1 MNKLK
6 RILCAMLC
14 VCMISIPMAI
24 PTTVSA
30 EDSIS
35 DLEQQLQQLEQE
47 NQKYQKILDDTKS
60 DIAEKEEYKSALV
73 SKVQVLDEKIAV
85 TREKISSLNDD
96 IKEKQDAYD
105 KGLSEVEDQ
114 FDALANRLRILYMS
128 GNATDLE
135 IIFGAKDFSDLID
148 KMELVKSLANSDKE
162 LISEIQTKLDE
173 LSTKKKSLEADKK
186 DLETQQASLKSD
198 QDEFNKLISD
208 NNDELLIVKKV
219 EDENKEESTKNI
231 YLTQRA
237 EILSKQEERVKED
250 LNTQEQ
256 TIKSEENISTDNTN
270 IEALK
275 QEDIKDKVIENK
287 VIENKVI
294 ENIDEQRVENKL
306 ATEQKHEEPVQE
318 IKDNDHKDETILL
331 EPKTTLETKTLEDVK
346 TDENSEEVN
355 HEVSNIDDFF
365 DRFEKKVYS
374 NIDRNFDKTTFKR
387 GDFVNIR
394 VTILKD
400 GSYEQLTFLNGN
412 SDYFNKVKPQIEE
425 IFPLKIEEN
434 LKSHF
439 PRYYRMKIDF

>member
-1 MNKLK
+1 MKRRTKNFVEDILIVIGVFFILYLIYFFVFSKDNDLSLETATKETKVEVETKDSKLFVSENGFLSKIYEDIKNKL
-6 RILCAMLC
+6 
-14 VCMISIPMAI
+14 
-24 PTTVSA
+24 
-30 EDSIS
+30 
-35 DLEQQLQQLEQE
+35 
-47 NQKYQKILDDTKS
+47 
-60 DIAEKEEYKSALV
+60 
-73 SKVQVLDEKIAV
+73 
-85 TREKISSLNDD
+85 
-96 IKEKQDAYD
+96 
-105 KGLSEVEDQ
+105 
-114 FDALANRLRILYMS
+114 F
-128 GNATDLE
+128 
-135 IIFGAKDFSDLID
+135 
-148 KMELVKSLANSDKE
+148 
-162 LISEIQTKLDE
+162 
-173 LSTKKKSLEADKK
+173 
-186 DLETQQASLKSD
+186 
-198 QDEFNKLISD
+198 SD

-256 TIKSEENISTDNTN
+256 TIKSEENISTDNRN

-275 QEDIKDKVIENK
+275 QEDIKDKVVENK
-287 VIENKVI
+287 VV

-346 TDENSEEVN
+346 TDENSEEVH

-387 GDFVNIR
+387 GEFVNIR

>member
-1 MNKLK
+1 MKRRTKNFVEDILIIIGVLFILYLIYFFVFSKDNDLSLETATKETKVEVETKDSKLFVSENGFLSKIYEDIKNKL
-6 RILCAMLC
+6 
-14 VCMISIPMAI
+14 
-24 PTTVSA
+24 
-30 EDSIS
+30 
-35 DLEQQLQQLEQE
+35 
-47 NQKYQKILDDTKS
+47 
-60 DIAEKEEYKSALV
+60 
-73 SKVQVLDEKIAV
+73 
-85 TREKISSLNDD
+85 
-96 IKEKQDAYD
+96 
-105 KGLSEVEDQ
+105 
-114 FDALANRLRILYMS
+114 F
-128 GNATDLE
+128 
-135 IIFGAKDFSDLID
+135 
-148 KMELVKSLANSDKE
+148 
-162 LISEIQTKLDE
+162 
-173 LSTKKKSLEADKK
+173 
-186 DLETQQASLKSD
+186 
-198 QDEFNKLISD
+198 SD

-275 QEDIKDKVIENK
+275 QEDVKDK

-346 TDENSEEVN
+346 TDENSEEVH

-387 GDFVNIR
+387 GEFVNIR

-412 SDYFNKVKPQIEE
+412 SDYFNKIKPQIEE

>member
-1 MNKLK
+1 MKRRTKNFVEDILIIIGVLFILYLIYFFVFSKDNDLSFETATKESKVEMETKDSKVFVSENGFLSQIYEDIKNKLF
-6 RILCAMLC
+6 A
-14 VCMISIPMAI
+14 
-24 PTTVSA
+24 
-30 EDSIS
+30 
-35 DLEQQLQQLEQE
+35 
-47 NQKYQKILDDTKS
+47 
-60 DIAEKEEYKSALV
+60 
-73 SKVQVLDEKIAV
+73 
-85 TREKISSLNDD
+85 
-96 IKEKQDAYD
+96 
-105 KGLSEVEDQ
+105 
-114 FDALANRLRILYMS
+114 
-128 GNATDLE
+128 
-135 IIFGAKDFSDLID
+135 
-148 KMELVKSLANSDKE
+148 
-162 LISEIQTKLDE
+162 
-173 LSTKKKSLEADKK
+173 
-186 DLETQQASLKSD
+186 
-198 QDEFNKLISD
+198 D
-208 NNDELLIVKKV
+208 NNELLTIKKV
-219 EDENKEESTKNI
+219 EEENKEDNTKNI
-231 YLTQRA
+231 YLSQRA

-250 LNTQEQ
+250 LNTQQEQ
-256 TIKSEENISTDNTN
+256 TAKNEENISTENRN

-275 QEDIKDKVIENK
+275 QEEIKDKVVEN
-287 VIENKVI
+287 VV
-294 ENIDEQRVENKL
+294 EQRVENKL
-306 ATEQKHEEPVQE
+306 ATEQKNEEPVQQ

-387 GDFVNIR
+387 GEFVNIR

>member
-1 MNKLK
+1 MKRRTKNFVEDILIIIGVLFILYLIYFFVFSKDNDLSFETATKESKVEIETKDSKLFVSENGFLSKIYEDIKNKL
-6 RILCAMLC
+6 
-14 VCMISIPMAI
+14 
-24 PTTVSA
+24 
-30 EDSIS
+30 
-35 DLEQQLQQLEQE
+35 
-47 NQKYQKILDDTKS
+47 
-60 DIAEKEEYKSALV
+60 
-73 SKVQVLDEKIAV
+73 
-85 TREKISSLNDD
+85 
-96 IKEKQDAYD
+96 
-105 KGLSEVEDQ
+105 
-114 FDALANRLRILYMS
+114 F
-128 GNATDLE
+128 
-135 IIFGAKDFSDLID
+135 
-148 KMELVKSLANSDKE
+148 
-162 LISEIQTKLDE
+162 
-173 LSTKKKSLEADKK
+173 
-186 DLETQQASLKSD
+186 
-198 QDEFNKLISD
+198 SD

-275 QEDIKDKVIENK
+275 EEEIKDKVVENK
-287 VIENKVI
+287 VV

-306 ATEQKHEEPVQE
+306 ATEQKHEEPVQQ
-318 IKDNDHKDETILL
+318 IKDNEHKDETILIDS
-331 EPKTTLETKTLEDVK
+331 KTSLETKALEDVK

-387 GDFVNIR
+387 GEFVNIR

-434 LKSHF
+434 LKTHF

>member
-1 MNKLK
+1 MKRRTKNFVEDILIIIGVLFILYLIYFFVFSKDNDLSLETATKETKVEVETKDSKLFVSENGFLSKIYEDIKNKL
-6 RILCAMLC
+6 
-14 VCMISIPMAI
+14 
-24 PTTVSA
+24 
-30 EDSIS
+30 
-35 DLEQQLQQLEQE
+35 
-47 NQKYQKILDDTKS
+47 
-60 DIAEKEEYKSALV
+60 
-73 SKVQVLDEKIAV
+73 
-85 TREKISSLNDD
+85 
-96 IKEKQDAYD
+96 
-105 KGLSEVEDQ
+105 
-114 FDALANRLRILYMS
+114 F
-128 GNATDLE
+128 
-135 IIFGAKDFSDLID
+135 
-148 KMELVKSLANSDKE
+148 
-162 LISEIQTKLDE
+162 
-173 LSTKKKSLEADKK
+173 
-186 DLETQQASLKSD
+186 
-198 QDEFNKLISD
+198 SD

-275 QEDIKDKVIENK
+275 QEDIKDKVVENK
-287 VIENKVI
+287 VV

-346 TDENSEEVN
+346 TDENSEEVH

-387 GDFVNIR
+387 GEFVNIR

>member
-1 MNKLK
+1 MKRRTKNFVEDILIVIGVFFILYLIYFFVFSKDNDLSLETATKETKVEVETKDSKLFVSENGFLSKIYEDIKNKL
-6 RILCAMLC
+6 
-14 VCMISIPMAI
+14 
-24 PTTVSA
+24 
-30 EDSIS
+30 
-35 DLEQQLQQLEQE
+35 
-47 NQKYQKILDDTKS
+47 
-60 DIAEKEEYKSALV
+60 
-73 SKVQVLDEKIAV
+73 
-85 TREKISSLNDD
+85 
-96 IKEKQDAYD
+96 
-105 KGLSEVEDQ
+105 
-114 FDALANRLRILYMS
+114 F
-128 GNATDLE
+128 
-135 IIFGAKDFSDLID
+135 
-148 KMELVKSLANSDKE
+148 
-162 LISEIQTKLDE
+162 
-173 LSTKKKSLEADKK
+173 
-186 DLETQQASLKSD
+186 
-198 QDEFNKLISD
+198 SD

-275 QEDIKDKVIENK
+275 QEDIKDKVVENK
-287 VIENKVI
+287 VV

-318 IKDNDHKDETILL
+318 IKDNDHKYETILL

-387 GDFVNIR
+387 GEFVNIR

-439 PRYYRMKIDF
+439 PRYYRMKIAF

>member
-1 MNKLK
+1 MKRRTKNFVEDILIIIGVLFILYLIYFFVFSKDNDLSFETATKESKVEIETKDSKVFVSENGFLSQIYNDIKNKLF
-6 RILCAMLC
+6 A
-14 VCMISIPMAI
+14 
-24 PTTVSA
+24 
-30 EDSIS
+30 
-35 DLEQQLQQLEQE
+35 
-47 NQKYQKILDDTKS
+47 
-60 DIAEKEEYKSALV
+60 
-73 SKVQVLDEKIAV
+73 
-85 TREKISSLNDD
+85 
-96 IKEKQDAYD
+96 
-105 KGLSEVEDQ
+105 
-114 FDALANRLRILYMS
+114 
-128 GNATDLE
+128 
-135 IIFGAKDFSDLID
+135 
-148 KMELVKSLANSDKE
+148 
-162 LISEIQTKLDE
+162 
-173 LSTKKKSLEADKK
+173 
-186 DLETQQASLKSD
+186 
-198 QDEFNKLISD
+198 D
-208 NNDELLIVKKV
+208 NNELLTIKKV
-219 EDENKEESTKNI
+219 EEENKEDNTKNI
-231 YLTQRA
+231 YLSQRA

-250 LNTQEQ
+250 LNTQQEQ
-256 TIKSEENISTDNTN
+256 TTKNEENISTDNTN

-275 QEDIKDKVIENK
+275 QEDIKDKVVENK
-287 VIENKVI
+287 VV

-306 ATEQKHEEPVQE
+306 ATEQKHEEPVQQ

-387 GDFVNIR
+387 GEFVNIR

-412 SDYFNKVKPQIEE
+412 SDYFNKVKSQIEE

>member
-1 MNKLK
+1 MKRRTKNFVEDILIVIGVFFILYLIYFFVFSKDNDLSFETGTKETKVEVETKDSKLFVSENGFLSKIYEDIKNKL
-6 RILCAMLC
+6 
-14 VCMISIPMAI
+14 
-24 PTTVSA
+24 
-30 EDSIS
+30 
-35 DLEQQLQQLEQE
+35 
-47 NQKYQKILDDTKS
+47 
-60 DIAEKEEYKSALV
+60 
-73 SKVQVLDEKIAV
+73 
-85 TREKISSLNDD
+85 
-96 IKEKQDAYD
+96 
-105 KGLSEVEDQ
+105 
-114 FDALANRLRILYMS
+114 F
-128 GNATDLE
+128 
-135 IIFGAKDFSDLID
+135 
-148 KMELVKSLANSDKE
+148 
-162 LISEIQTKLDE
+162 
-173 LSTKKKSLEADKK
+173 
-186 DLETQQASLKSD
+186 
-198 QDEFNKLISD
+198 SD

-275 QEDIKDKVIENK
+275 QEDIKDKVVENK
-287 VIENKVI
+287 VV

-306 ATEQKHEEPVQE
+306 ATEQKHEESVDQ

-331 EPKTTLETKTLEDVK
+331 EPKTLEDVK

-374 NIDRNFDKTTFKR
+374 NIDKNFDKTTFKR
-387 GDFVNIR
+387 GEFVNIR

>member
-1 MNKLK
+1 MK
-6 RILCAMLC
+6 RRTKNFVEDILIIIGVLFILYLIYFF
-14 VCMISIPMAI
+14 VFSKDNDLSFE
-24 PTTVSA
+24 TV
-30 EDSIS
+30 
-35 DLEQQLQQLEQE
+35 
-47 NQKYQKILDDTKS
+47 TKETKVEMETK
-60 DIAEKEEYKSALV
+60 D
-73 SKVQVLDEKIAV
+73 SKVFVSENGFLSQIYE
-85 TREKISSLNDD
+85 D
-96 IKEKQDAYD
+96 IK
-105 KGLSEVEDQ
+105 
-114 FDALANRLRILYMS
+114 
-128 GNATDLE
+128 
-135 IIFGAKDFSDLID
+135 
-148 KMELVKSLANSDKE
+148 
-162 LISEIQTKLDE
+162 TKLF
-173 LSTKKKSLEADKK
+173 A
-186 DLETQQASLKSD
+186 
-198 QDEFNKLISD
+198 D
-208 NNDELLIVKKV
+208 NNDELLTIKKV
-219 EDENKEESTKNI
+219 EEENKEDNTKNI
-231 YLTQRA
+231 YLSQRA

-250 LNTQEQ
+250 LNAQQEQ
-256 TIKSEENISTDNTN
+256 TTKNEENISTENRN

-275 QEDIKDKVIENK
+275 QEDIKDKV
-287 VIENKVI
+287 V

-346 TDENSEEVN
+346 TDENSEEVH

-387 GDFVNIR
+387 GEFVNIR

>member
-1 MNKLK
+1 MKRRTKNFVEDILIIIGVLFILYLIYFFVFSKDNDLSLETATKETKVEVETKDSKLFVSENGFLSKIYEDIKNKL
-6 RILCAMLC
+6 
-14 VCMISIPMAI
+14 
-24 PTTVSA
+24 
-30 EDSIS
+30 
-35 DLEQQLQQLEQE
+35 
-47 NQKYQKILDDTKS
+47 
-60 DIAEKEEYKSALV
+60 
-73 SKVQVLDEKIAV
+73 
-85 TREKISSLNDD
+85 
-96 IKEKQDAYD
+96 
-105 KGLSEVEDQ
+105 
-114 FDALANRLRILYMS
+114 F
-128 GNATDLE
+128 
-135 IIFGAKDFSDLID
+135 
-148 KMELVKSLANSDKE
+148 
-162 LISEIQTKLDE
+162 
-173 LSTKKKSLEADKK
+173 
-186 DLETQQASLKSD
+186 
-198 QDEFNKLISD
+198 SD

-275 QEDIKDKVIENK
+275 QEDIKDK

-387 GDFVNIR
+387 GEFVNIR

-434 LKSHF
+434 LKTHF
-439 PRYYRMKIDF
+439 PRYYRMKIAF

>member
-1 MNKLK
+1 MKRRTKNFVEDILIIIGVLFILYLIYFFVFSKDNDLSFETATKETKVEIETKDSKVFVSENGFLSQIYEDIKNKLF
-6 RILCAMLC
+6 A
-14 VCMISIPMAI
+14 
-24 PTTVSA
+24 
-30 EDSIS
+30 
-35 DLEQQLQQLEQE
+35 
-47 NQKYQKILDDTKS
+47 
-60 DIAEKEEYKSALV
+60 
-73 SKVQVLDEKIAV
+73 
-85 TREKISSLNDD
+85 
-96 IKEKQDAYD
+96 
-105 KGLSEVEDQ
+105 
-114 FDALANRLRILYMS
+114 
-128 GNATDLE
+128 
-135 IIFGAKDFSDLID
+135 
-148 KMELVKSLANSDKE
+148 
-162 LISEIQTKLDE
+162 
-173 LSTKKKSLEADKK
+173 
-186 DLETQQASLKSD
+186 
-198 QDEFNKLISD
+198 D
-208 NNDELLIVKKV
+208 NNELLTIKKV
-219 EDENKEESTKNI
+219 EEENKEDNTKNI
-231 YLTQRA
+231 YLSQRA

-250 LNTQEQ
+250 LTTQQEQ
-256 TIKSEENISTDNTN
+256 TTKNEENISTENRN

-275 QEDIKDKVIENK
+275 QEDIKDKV
-287 VIENKVI
+287 V

-346 TDENSEEVN
+346 TDENSEEAH

-387 GDFVNIR
+387 GEFVNIR

>member
-1 MNKLK
+1 MKRRTKNFVEDILIIIGVLFILYLIYFFVFSKDNDLSFETATKETKVEVETKDSKLFVSENGFLSKIYEDIKNKL
-6 RILCAMLC
+6 
-14 VCMISIPMAI
+14 
-24 PTTVSA
+24 
-30 EDSIS
+30 
-35 DLEQQLQQLEQE
+35 
-47 NQKYQKILDDTKS
+47 
-60 DIAEKEEYKSALV
+60 
-73 SKVQVLDEKIAV
+73 
-85 TREKISSLNDD
+85 
-96 IKEKQDAYD
+96 
-105 KGLSEVEDQ
+105 
-114 FDALANRLRILYMS
+114 F
-128 GNATDLE
+128 
-135 IIFGAKDFSDLID
+135 
-148 KMELVKSLANSDKE
+148 
-162 LISEIQTKLDE
+162 
-173 LSTKKKSLEADKK
+173 
-186 DLETQQASLKSD
+186 
-198 QDEFNKLISD
+198 SD

-275 QEDIKDKVIENK
+275 QEDIKDKVVENK
-287 VIENKVI
+287 VV

-346 TDENSEEVN
+346 TDENSEEVH

-365 DRFEKKVYS
+365 DKFEKKVYS

-387 GDFVNIR
+387 GEFVNIR

-434 LKSHF
+434 LKTHF
-439 PRYYRMKIDF
+439 PRYYRMKIAF

>member
-1 MNKLK
+1 MKRRTKNFVEDILIIIGVLFILYLIYFFVFSKDNDLSFETATKETKVEMETKDSKVFVSENGFLSQIYEDIKNKLF
-6 RILCAMLC
+6 A
-14 VCMISIPMAI
+14 
-24 PTTVSA
+24 
-30 EDSIS
+30 
-35 DLEQQLQQLEQE
+35 
-47 NQKYQKILDDTKS
+47 
-60 DIAEKEEYKSALV
+60 
-73 SKVQVLDEKIAV
+73 
-85 TREKISSLNDD
+85 
-96 IKEKQDAYD
+96 
-105 KGLSEVEDQ
+105 
-114 FDALANRLRILYMS
+114 
-128 GNATDLE
+128 
-135 IIFGAKDFSDLID
+135 
-148 KMELVKSLANSDKE
+148 
-162 LISEIQTKLDE
+162 
-173 LSTKKKSLEADKK
+173 
-186 DLETQQASLKSD
+186 
-198 QDEFNKLISD
+198 D
-208 NNDELLIVKKV
+208 NNELLTIKKV
-219 EDENKEESTKNI
+219 EEENKEDNTKNI
-231 YLTQRA
+231 YLSQRA

-250 LNTQEQ
+250 LNTQQEQ
-256 TIKSEENISTDNTN
+256 TTKNEENISTENRN

-275 QEDIKDKVIENK
+275 QEEIKDKVVEN
-287 VIENKVI
+287 VV
-294 ENIDEQRVENKL
+294 EQRVENKL
-306 ATEQKHEEPVQE
+306 ATEQKNEEPVQQ

-387 GDFVNIR
+387 GEFVNIR

>member
-1 MNKLK
+1 MKRRTKNFVEDILIVIGVFFILYLIYFFVFSKDNDLSLETATKETKVEVETKDSKLFVSENGFLSKIYEDIKNKL
-6 RILCAMLC
+6 
-14 VCMISIPMAI
+14 
-24 PTTVSA
+24 
-30 EDSIS
+30 
-35 DLEQQLQQLEQE
+35 
-47 NQKYQKILDDTKS
+47 
-60 DIAEKEEYKSALV
+60 
-73 SKVQVLDEKIAV
+73 
-85 TREKISSLNDD
+85 
-96 IKEKQDAYD
+96 
-105 KGLSEVEDQ
+105 
-114 FDALANRLRILYMS
+114 F
-128 GNATDLE
+128 
-135 IIFGAKDFSDLID
+135 
-148 KMELVKSLANSDKE
+148 
-162 LISEIQTKLDE
+162 
-173 LSTKKKSLEADKK
+173 
-186 DLETQQASLKSD
+186 
-198 QDEFNKLISD
+198 SD

-256 TIKSEENISTDNTN
+256 SSKNEENISTENRN

-275 QEDIKDKVIENK
+275 QEEIKDKVVEN
-287 VIENKVI
+287 VV
-294 ENIDEQRVENKL
+294 EQRVENKL
-306 ATEQKHEEPVQE
+306 ATEQKHEEPVDQ
-318 IKDNDHKDETILL
+318 IKVNEHKDETILL

-346 TDENSEEVN
+346 TDENSEEVH

-365 DRFEKKVYS
+365 DKFEKKVYS

-387 GDFVNIR
+387 GEFVNIR

>member
-1 MNKLK
+1 MKRRTKNFVEDILIVIGVFFILYLIYFFVFSKDNDLSLETATKETKVEVETKDSKLFVSENGFLSKIYEDIKNKL
-6 RILCAMLC
+6 
-14 VCMISIPMAI
+14 
-24 PTTVSA
+24 
-30 EDSIS
+30 
-35 DLEQQLQQLEQE
+35 
-47 NQKYQKILDDTKS
+47 
-60 DIAEKEEYKSALV
+60 
-73 SKVQVLDEKIAV
+73 
-85 TREKISSLNDD
+85 
-96 IKEKQDAYD
+96 
-105 KGLSEVEDQ
+105 
-114 FDALANRLRILYMS
+114 F
-128 GNATDLE
+128 
-135 IIFGAKDFSDLID
+135 
-148 KMELVKSLANSDKE
+148 
-162 LISEIQTKLDE
+162 
-173 LSTKKKSLEADKK
+173 
-186 DLETQQASLKSD
+186 
-198 QDEFNKLISD
+198 SD

-287 VIENKVI
+287 VIENKVV

-387 GDFVNIR
+387 GEFVNIR

>member
-1 MNKLK
+1 MKRRTKNFVEDILIIIGVLFILYLIYFFVFSKDNDLSFEKATKESKVEMETKDSKVFVSENGFLSKIYEDIKNKL
-6 RILCAMLC
+6 
-14 VCMISIPMAI
+14 
-24 PTTVSA
+24 
-30 EDSIS
+30 
-35 DLEQQLQQLEQE
+35 
-47 NQKYQKILDDTKS
+47 
-60 DIAEKEEYKSALV
+60 
-73 SKVQVLDEKIAV
+73 
-85 TREKISSLNDD
+85 
-96 IKEKQDAYD
+96 
-105 KGLSEVEDQ
+105 
-114 FDALANRLRILYMS
+114 F
-128 GNATDLE
+128 
-135 IIFGAKDFSDLID
+135 
-148 KMELVKSLANSDKE
+148 
-162 LISEIQTKLDE
+162 
-173 LSTKKKSLEADKK
+173 
-186 DLETQQASLKSD
+186 
-198 QDEFNKLISD
+198 SD

-275 QEDIKDKVIENK
+275 QEDIKDKVVENK
-287 VIENKVI
+287 VV

-306 ATEQKHEEPVQE
+306 ATEQKHEESVDQ

-346 TDENSEEVN
+346 TDENSEEVH

-365 DRFEKKVYS
+365 DKFEKKVYS

-387 GDFVNIR
+387 GEFVNIR